1 MGITTTRNVDYVL
14 VGKNFPAGTTPPA
27 NSVSD
32 LADGQIGVFN
42 VYNTSGAVP
51 ADAGFIIAIGGPNG
65 KAKFVSE
72 AISPAKVTVAKARG
86 LEVAVEQQDSI
97 GFNGAGGVID
107 AGDLTANNLYMV
119 DVMIQ
124 EYLTSNTDG
133 RYIKHFQYQSG
144 SSTPNSDDVTHNL
157 TKSAIENFSREA
169 EDYIGFQHLMRNAG
183 SAVTG
188 ATTLTFTKG
197 SKTVVGNVAASN
209 VAVGDYVRVSAT
221 LTDSVYKVVGASGVT
236 LTLDY
241 PFQEA
246 TNASTTSTVV
256 TALIADTADTG
267 ILMTAKPLSFLV
279 GKKQYKKAR
288 WELILNGF
296 DVTVSQ
302 REANAYKGIG
312 TYEQASEAEW
322 FARGFEGEYFRMGE
336 PVIFTSAMYADSAIT
351 YDVTTVRWVEDSNLT
366 GLGANPASPKQIT
379 IYSPNGIDYMTDA
392 AASNGV
398 WQNIEAAMVNNTG
411 KMSHRDTGAP
421 SDTPLS
427 LLL

>member
-1 MGITTTRNVDYVL
+1 MSITTTRNVDYVL
-14 VGKNFPAGTTPPA
+14 VGKNFSAPTIPPA

-51 ADAGFIIAIGGPNG
+51 ADASFIIAIGGPNG

-86 LEVAVEQQDSI
+86 LETAVEQKDSI
-97 GFNGAGGVID
+97 GFNGTAGSID
-107 AGDLTANNLYMV
+107 PTDLAANNLYMV

-124 EYLTSNTDG
+124 EYLTSSTDG

-144 SSTPNSDDVTHNL
+144 SSTPNSDDVTHYL

-169 EDYIGFQHLMRNAG
+169 EDYIDFQHLMNDAG

-197 SKTVVGNVAASN
+197 SKTVVGNIAASN

-221 LTDSVYKVVGASGVT
+221 LTDSVYKVVGINGVS

-246 TNASTTSTVV
+246 TNPSTTSTVV

-267 ILMTAKPLSFLV
+267 ILMTAKPLSFVV

-302 REANAYKGIG
+302 RDANAYKGIG

-336 PVIFTSAMYADSAIT
+336 PTIYDFSGNAAVGIT
-351 YDVTTVRWVEDSNLT
+351 YDVTTIRWVEDSNLT
-366 GLGANPASPKQIT
+366 GLGANPESPKQIT
-379 IYSPNGIDYMTDA
+379 IYSPNGIDYMTVA

-398 WQNIEAAMVNNTG
+398 WQNIEAAMFNNTG
-411 KMSHRDTGAP
+411 KMSHRDTGAA
-421 SDTPLS
+421 SDTAGS